1 MPHERSSKPVL
12 PFEFSSIALADRK
25 IRFRR
30 ESPAA
35 RPPSTAAPPD
45 PGKTADSKELDSKH
59 PPASIAALICGCLRD
74 RHDNGRGDASL
85 GLDEIAWVFRPTGQQ
100 ADEWFAMLADEGEAG
115 RLDALRMITEEAAD
129 DPRCRVVLS
138 DRLAR
143 DPSPRVREDAA
154 GALAS
159 RGREAT
165 VRRALQD
172 AADQD
177 EDLQVRS
184 AARYAIRLAAST

>member
-1 MPHERSSKPVL
+1 MRDLIVPGLREL
-12 PFEFSSIALADRK
+12 GFSGGYTRGFQVAHGDYTRAD
-25 IRFRR
+25 
-30 ESPAA
+30 
-35 RPPSTAAPPD
+35 
-45 PGKTADSKELDSKH
+45 
-59 PPASIAALICGCLRD
+59 
-74 RHDNGRGDASL
+74 DNGRGDASL

-177 EDLQVRS
+177 EDLQVRW
-184 AARYAIRLAAST
+184 AARCAIRLAAST